1 MEKTVMQQLFSKLE
15 NEHPNLFNVYT
26 TEGKEFIN
34 DYVKFIKLE
43 KEQIDNKAIH
53 FAEWL
58 TEKHTL
64 TLIDLYEQFEE
75 KFYNNKN
82 NNI

>member
-1 MEKTVMQQLFSKLE
+1 MKTVMQELFSKLE

-43 KEQIDNKAIH
+43 KQQIDNKAIH

>member
-1 MEKTVMQQLFSKLE
+1 MKTVMQELFSKLE
-15 NEHPNLFNVYT
+15 IEHPNLFNVYT

-34 DYVKFIKLE
+34 DYIKFIKLE

-58 TEKHTL
+58 TKKHTL
-64 TLIDLYEQFEE
+64 TLIELYKHFEE
-75 KFYNNKN
+75 EFYNN
-82 NNI
+82 